1 MSSIGDVLNALQETI
16 KSKRHDDPET
26 SYTAKLFEDGR
37 ERIAKKL
44 GEEGVEAALAGAL
57 GHKDEL
63 ASEAADILYHLGV
76 LLEANEIGWDDVV
89 LKLSKRTG
97 VSGLQEKNDRLRN
110 D

>member
-1 MSSIGDVLNALQETI
+1 MSDIGKTLDALQATI
-16 KSKRHDDPET
+16 QAKRTDDPET
-26 SYTAKLFEDGR
+26 SYTAQLFAKGR

-76 LLEANEIGWDDVV
+76 LLEANDLGWDDVAGQ
-89 LKLSKRTG
+89 LSKRTG
-97 VSGLQEKNDRLRN
+97 TSGIDEKKQRQ
-110 D
+110 